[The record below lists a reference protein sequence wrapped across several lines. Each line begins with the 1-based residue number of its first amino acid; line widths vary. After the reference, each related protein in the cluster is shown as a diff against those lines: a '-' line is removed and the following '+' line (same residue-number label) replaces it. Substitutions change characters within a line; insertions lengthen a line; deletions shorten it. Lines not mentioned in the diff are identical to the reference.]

1 MRMRLVDEA
10 ECAQLAKY
18 TQWAKCAKT
27 DNRQQ
32 TTDNRQNWKWRSL
45 KKAWKAYRAHS
56 K

>member
-27 DNRQQ
+27 DNRQHICRISHILILSQ
-32 TTDNRQNWKWRSL
+32 QLLD
-45 KKAWKAYRAHS
+45 
-56 K
+56 